1 MVTVWTLRGL
11 IFFITALMVICFG
24 SVTKNVD
31 DILML
36 QLLLIVKDFSVSHT
50 VLPAS
55 RLRVQKRMGGG
66 MGRTA
71 DTKQPKVYSIWYMVY
86 NHSI

>member
-36 QLLLIVKDFSVSHT
+36 QLLLTVKDFSVSHT
-50 VLPAS
+50 VTPAS
-55 RLRVQKRMGGG
+55 KLRVQKRGHGQ
-66 MGRTA
+66 
-71 DTKQPKVYSIWYMVY
+71 DS
-86 NHSI
+86 